1 MKSIISELFSD
12 TISRAELVKP
22 ASDKYEKANHKKEKA
37 GDKFLQ
43 SLSDEQK
50 ILFDSFL
57 EAYHEVLALDDEEIF
72 KHGVSL
78 GVRITAESFL
88 LSNESIT

>member
-12 TISRAELVKP
+12 TISRAELVRP
-22 ASDKYEKANHKKEKA
+22 TSDKYEEAIHKKEKA
-37 GDKFLQ
+37 GGKFLQ

-50 ILFDSFL
+50 ILFDAFL
-57 EAYHEVLALDDEEIF
+57 EAYHAVLALDDEETF

-88 LSNESIT
+88 LSENT